1 LWFRALLLWQIQGGL
16 SIVSNGKKQVI
27 FLVISVAETEKQE
40 TACAGN
46 PTRRQAVS
54 CSEKKRKVW

>member
-1 LWFRALLLWQIQGGL
+1 MQGGL